1 MNDFARAVVRC
12 EREMVQLGPDATRR
26 FDWSAVPRWPA
37 R

>member
-1 MNDFARAVVRC
+1 VVRC
-12 EREMVQLGPDATRR
+12 ECEMARLGPDATRR